1 MKKKSKA
8 LARPILN
15 LVAEN
20 IYDLGKIGSGMGV
33 KVVNNAVMH
42 ALMVVL
48 IEAFAMSK
56 KLGVP
61 NRTLISILNRE
72 EGILRPLVHRIKD
85 RINNGDFTGGMSVTN
100 ALKDSCL
107 AIETAQNLGVPLF
120 AISASHKPYEIAEA
134 KGLGKVDYAALSEL
148 WEDWSDIVFKEALG
162 V

>member
-1 MKKKSKA
+1 
-8 LARPILN
+8 
-15 LVAEN
+15 
-20 IYDLGKIGSGMGV
+20 MGV

-107 AIETAQNLGVPLF
+107 AIETAQNLE
-120 AISASHKPYEIAEA
+120 ASFRNFSIAQ
-134 KGLGKVDYAALSEL
+134 ALRNCGSKRP
-148 WEDWSDIVFKEALG
+148 W
-162 V
+162 